1 MKKLVCL
8 ILTLLLAAGTL
19 AGCHGTLVPDTTAVQ
34 TEAPGETQESGETG
48 ETQESQEAQETP
60 GKDSTFVVPETFD
73 TTKEI
78 KLTFWL
84 KNDNNKTQVGIY
96 EKAMNDFMALYPN
109 VTITAKKYTDYG
121 EIYNDVITNIA
132 TKTTPNVCITY
143 PDHIATYLTGKDTM
157 VGLDELMADEK
168 FGLGGS
174 ELKFDSPKTD
184 EIVPKF
190 LADNSNAIIVNAGD
204 GAHEHPT
211 QALLDMLTIEEKLGT
226 LEGKNVTIIGDI
238 RHSRVAR
245 SNLWGMSTMGA
256 HVTLCGPST
265 LVPRNTDLMN
275 HVTWEPDVKKAV
287 ANADAIIALRLQK
300 ERMDDALLPS
310 MREYRNTFGITEE
323 LLECAKD
330 KVIIMHPGPI
340 NRGVELDSDIADG
353 EHSVIL
359 DQVTNGVA
367 VRMAVLFLLA
377 GGRNNENA

>member
-1 MKKLVCL
+1 VSSLEIKHLFGLRGVSKHDIRL
-8 ILTLLLAAGTL
+8 ILDHAKQFREILERPVKKVPSLRGMTVVNLFFENSTRTRTSFELAEKRLSADTVNFASSNSSVKKGE
-19 AGCHGTLVPDTTAVQ
+19 TLVDTLRNI
-34 TEAPGETQESGETG
+34 EAMKIDIVVVRHKGTG
-48 ETQESQEAQETP
+48 
-60 GKDSTFVVPETFD
+60 
-73 TTKEI
+73 
-78 KLTFWL
+78 
-84 KNDNNKTQVGIY
+84 
-96 EKAMNDFMALYPN
+96 
-109 VTITAKKYTDYG
+109 
-121 EIYNDVITNIA
+121 
-132 TKTTPNVCITY
+132 
-143 PDHIATYLTGKDTM
+143 
-157 VGLDELMADEK
+157 
-168 FGLGGS
+168 
-174 ELKFDSPKTD
+174 
-184 EIVPKF
+184 VPKF

-323 LLECAKD
+323 LLENAKD

>member
-1 MKKLVCL
+1 MGALQIKHLFGLQGVSKQDIRTILDNAKQFREILERPVKKVPSLRGMTVVNL
-8 ILTLLLAAGTL
+8 FFENSTRTRTSFELAEKRLSADTVNFASSNSSVKKGE
-19 AGCHGTLVPDTTAVQ
+19 TLVDTLRNI
-34 TEAPGETQESGETG
+34 ESMKIDIVVVRHKGTG
-48 ETQESQEAQETP
+48 
-60 GKDSTFVVPETFD
+60 
-73 TTKEI
+73 
-78 KLTFWL
+78 
-84 KNDNNKTQVGIY
+84 
-96 EKAMNDFMALYPN
+96 
-109 VTITAKKYTDYG
+109 
-121 EIYNDVITNIA
+121 
-132 TKTTPNVCITY
+132 
-143 PDHIATYLTGKDTM
+143 
-157 VGLDELMADEK
+157 
-168 FGLGGS
+168 
-174 ELKFDSPKTD
+174 
-184 EIVPKF
+184 VPKF
-190 LADNSNAIIVNAGD
+190 LAEHSNAIIVNAGD

-265 LVPRNTDLMN
+265 LVPRNTELMN

>member
-1 MKKLVCL
+1 MSALQIKHLFGLQGVSKQDIRTILDNAKQFREILERPIKKVPSLRG
-8 ILTLLLAAGTL
+8 LTVVNLFFENSTRTRTSFELAEKRLSADTVNFTSSNSSVKKGE
-19 AGCHGTLVPDTTAVQ
+19 TLVDTLRNI
-34 TEAPGETQESGETG
+34 ESMKIDIVVVRHKGTG
-48 ETQESQEAQETP
+48 
-60 GKDSTFVVPETFD
+60 
-73 TTKEI
+73 
-78 KLTFWL
+78 
-84 KNDNNKTQVGIY
+84 
-96 EKAMNDFMALYPN
+96 
-109 VTITAKKYTDYG
+109 
-121 EIYNDVITNIA
+121 
-132 TKTTPNVCITY
+132 
-143 PDHIATYLTGKDTM
+143 
-157 VGLDELMADEK
+157 
-168 FGLGGS
+168 
-174 ELKFDSPKTD
+174 
-184 EIVPKF
+184 VPKF
-190 LADNSNAIIVNAGD
+190 LAEHSNAIIVNAGD

-226 LEGKNVTIIGDI
+226 LDGKNVTIIGDI

-310 MREYRNTFGITEE
+310 MREYRNTFGITED

-330 KVIIMHPGPI
+330 MVIIMHPGPI

-377 GGRNNENA
+377 GGRNENA

>member
-1 MKKLVCL
+1 MGALQIKHLFGLQGVSKQDIRTILDNAKQFREILERPVKKVPSLRGMTVVNL
-8 ILTLLLAAGTL
+8 FFENSTRTRTSFELAEKRLSADTVNFASSNSSVKKGE
-19 AGCHGTLVPDTTAVQ
+19 TLVDTLRNI
-34 TEAPGETQESGETG
+34 ESMKIDIVVVRHKGTG
-48 ETQESQEAQETP
+48 
-60 GKDSTFVVPETFD
+60 
-73 TTKEI
+73 
-78 KLTFWL
+78 
-84 KNDNNKTQVGIY
+84 
-96 EKAMNDFMALYPN
+96 
-109 VTITAKKYTDYG
+109 
-121 EIYNDVITNIA
+121 
-132 TKTTPNVCITY
+132 
-143 PDHIATYLTGKDTM
+143 
-157 VGLDELMADEK
+157 
-168 FGLGGS
+168 
-174 ELKFDSPKTD
+174 
-184 EIVPKF
+184 VPKF
-190 LADNSNAIIVNAGD
+190 LAEHSKAIIVNAGD

>member
-1 MKKLVCL
+1 MSALQIKHLFGLQDVSKQDIRTILDNAKQFREILERPIKKVPSLRG
-8 ILTLLLAAGTL
+8 LTVVNLFFENSTRTRTSFELAEKRLSADTVNFTSSNSSVKKGE
-19 AGCHGTLVPDTTAVQ
+19 TLVDTLRNI
-34 TEAPGETQESGETG
+34 ESMKIDIVVVRHKGTG
-48 ETQESQEAQETP
+48 
-60 GKDSTFVVPETFD
+60 
-73 TTKEI
+73 
-78 KLTFWL
+78 
-84 KNDNNKTQVGIY
+84 
-96 EKAMNDFMALYPN
+96 
-109 VTITAKKYTDYG
+109 
-121 EIYNDVITNIA
+121 
-132 TKTTPNVCITY
+132 
-143 PDHIATYLTGKDTM
+143 
-157 VGLDELMADEK
+157 
-168 FGLGGS
+168 
-174 ELKFDSPKTD
+174 
-184 EIVPKF
+184 VPKF
-190 LADNSNAIIVNAGD
+190 LAEHSNAIIVNAGD

-310 MREYRNTFGITEE
+310 MREYRNTFGITED

-377 GGRNNENA
+377 GGRNENA

>member
-1 MKKLVCL
+1 LSALQIKHLFGLQGVSKQDIRTILDNAKQFREILERPIKKVPSLRG
-8 ILTLLLAAGTL
+8 LTVVNLFFENSTRTRTSFELAEKRLSADTVNFTSSNSSVKKGE
-19 AGCHGTLVPDTTAVQ
+19 TLVDTLRNI
-34 TEAPGETQESGETG
+34 ESMKIDIVVVRHKGTG
-48 ETQESQEAQETP
+48 
-60 GKDSTFVVPETFD
+60 
-73 TTKEI
+73 
-78 KLTFWL
+78 
-84 KNDNNKTQVGIY
+84 
-96 EKAMNDFMALYPN
+96 
-109 VTITAKKYTDYG
+109 
-121 EIYNDVITNIA
+121 
-132 TKTTPNVCITY
+132 
-143 PDHIATYLTGKDTM
+143 
-157 VGLDELMADEK
+157 
-168 FGLGGS
+168 
-174 ELKFDSPKTD
+174 
-184 EIVPKF
+184 VPKF
-190 LADNSNAIIVNAGD
+190 LAEHSNAIIVNAGD

-310 MREYRNTFGITEE
+310 MREYRNTFGITED

-377 GGRNNENA
+377 GGRNENS

>member
-1 MKKLVCL
+1 MGALQIKHLFGLQGVSKQDIRTILDNAKQFREILERPVKKVPSLRGMTVVNL
-8 ILTLLLAAGTL
+8 FFENSTRTRTSFELAEKRLSA
-19 AGCHGTLVPDTTAVQ
+19 DTVNFTSSNSSVKK
-34 TEAPGETQESGETG
+34 GETLIDTLRNIESMKIDIVVVRHKGTG
-48 ETQESQEAQETP
+48 
-60 GKDSTFVVPETFD
+60 
-73 TTKEI
+73 
-78 KLTFWL
+78 
-84 KNDNNKTQVGIY
+84 
-96 EKAMNDFMALYPN
+96 
-109 VTITAKKYTDYG
+109 
-121 EIYNDVITNIA
+121 
-132 TKTTPNVCITY
+132 
-143 PDHIATYLTGKDTM
+143 
-157 VGLDELMADEK
+157 
-168 FGLGGS
+168 
-174 ELKFDSPKTD
+174 
-184 EIVPKF
+184 VPKF
-190 LADNSNAIIVNAGD
+190 LAEHSNAIIVNAGD

-310 MREYRNTFGITEE
+310 MREYHNTFGITEE

>member
-1 MKKLVCL
+1 MGALQIKHLFGLQGVSKSDIRTILDNAKQFREILERPVKKVPSLRGMTVVNL
-8 ILTLLLAAGTL
+8 FFENSTRTRTSFELAEKRLSADTVNFTSSNSSVKKGE
-19 AGCHGTLVPDTTAVQ
+19 TLVDTLRNI
-34 TEAPGETQESGETG
+34 ESMKIDIVVVRHKGTG
-48 ETQESQEAQETP
+48 
-60 GKDSTFVVPETFD
+60 
-73 TTKEI
+73 
-78 KLTFWL
+78 
-84 KNDNNKTQVGIY
+84 
-96 EKAMNDFMALYPN
+96 
-109 VTITAKKYTDYG
+109 
-121 EIYNDVITNIA
+121 
-132 TKTTPNVCITY
+132 
-143 PDHIATYLTGKDTM
+143 
-157 VGLDELMADEK
+157 
-168 FGLGGS
+168 
-174 ELKFDSPKTD
+174 
-184 EIVPKF
+184 VPKF
-190 LADNSNAIIVNAGD
+190 LAEHSNAIIVNAGD

-211 QALLDMLTIEEKLGT
+211 QALLDMLTIEEKLGM

-367 VRMAVLFLLA
+367 IRMAVLFLLA
-377 GGRNNENA
+377 GGRNENS

>member
-1 MKKLVCL
+1 MSALEIKHLFGLRGVSKHDIRL
-8 ILTLLLAAGTL
+8 ILDHAKQFREILERPVKKVPSLRGMTVVNLFFENSTRTRTSFELAEKRLSADTVNFASSNSSVKKGE
-19 AGCHGTLVPDTTAVQ
+19 TLVDTLRNI
-34 TEAPGETQESGETG
+34 EAMKIDIVVVRHKGTG
-48 ETQESQEAQETP
+48 
-60 GKDSTFVVPETFD
+60 
-73 TTKEI
+73 
-78 KLTFWL
+78 
-84 KNDNNKTQVGIY
+84 
-96 EKAMNDFMALYPN
+96 
-109 VTITAKKYTDYG
+109 
-121 EIYNDVITNIA
+121 
-132 TKTTPNVCITY
+132 
-143 PDHIATYLTGKDTM
+143 
-157 VGLDELMADEK
+157 
-168 FGLGGS
+168 
-174 ELKFDSPKTD
+174 
-184 EIVPKF
+184 VPKF

-287 ANADAIIALRLQK
+287 AKADAIIALRLQK

>member
-1 MKKLVCL
+1 MSSLEIKHLFGLRGVSKHDIRL
-8 ILTLLLAAGTL
+8 ILDHAKQFREILERPVKKVPSLRGMTVVNLFFENSTRTRTSFELAEKRLSADTVNFASSNSSVKKGE
-19 AGCHGTLVPDTTAVQ
+19 TLVDTLRNI
-34 TEAPGETQESGETG
+34 EAMKIDIVVVRHKGTG
-48 ETQESQEAQETP
+48 
-60 GKDSTFVVPETFD
+60 
-73 TTKEI
+73 
-78 KLTFWL
+78 
-84 KNDNNKTQVGIY
+84 
-96 EKAMNDFMALYPN
+96 
-109 VTITAKKYTDYG
+109 
-121 EIYNDVITNIA
+121 
-132 TKTTPNVCITY
+132 
-143 PDHIATYLTGKDTM
+143 
-157 VGLDELMADEK
+157 
-168 FGLGGS
+168 
-174 ELKFDSPKTD
+174 
-184 EIVPKF
+184 VPKF

-287 ANADAIIALRLQK
+287 AKADAIIALRLQK

>member
-1 MKKLVCL
+1 MSALQIKHLFGLQGVSKQDIRTILDNAKQFREILERPVKKVPSLRGMTVVNL
-8 ILTLLLAAGTL
+8 FFENSTRTRTSFELAEKRLSADTVNFTSSNSSVKKGE
-19 AGCHGTLVPDTTAVQ
+19 TLVDTLRNI
-34 TEAPGETQESGETG
+34 ESMKIDIVVVRHKGTG
-48 ETQESQEAQETP
+48 
-60 GKDSTFVVPETFD
+60 
-73 TTKEI
+73 
-78 KLTFWL
+78 
-84 KNDNNKTQVGIY
+84 
-96 EKAMNDFMALYPN
+96 
-109 VTITAKKYTDYG
+109 
-121 EIYNDVITNIA
+121 
-132 TKTTPNVCITY
+132 
-143 PDHIATYLTGKDTM
+143 
-157 VGLDELMADEK
+157 
-168 FGLGGS
+168 
-174 ELKFDSPKTD
+174 
-184 EIVPKF
+184 VPKF
-190 LADNSNAIIVNAGD
+190 LAGHSDAIIVNAGD

-211 QALLDMLTIEEKLGT
+211 QALLDMLTVEEKLGT

-265 LVPRNTDLMN
+265 LVPRNTDLMD

-287 ANADAIIALRLQK
+287 ADADAIIALRLQK

>member
-1 MKKLVCL
+1 MGALQIKHLFGLQGVSKSDIRTILDNAKQFREILERPVKKVPSLRGMTVVNL
-8 ILTLLLAAGTL
+8 FFENSTRTRTSFELAEKRLSADTVNFTSSNSSVKKGE
-19 AGCHGTLVPDTTAVQ
+19 TLVDTLRNI
-34 TEAPGETQESGETG
+34 ESMKIDIVVVRHKGTG
-48 ETQESQEAQETP
+48 
-60 GKDSTFVVPETFD
+60 
-73 TTKEI
+73 
-78 KLTFWL
+78 
-84 KNDNNKTQVGIY
+84 
-96 EKAMNDFMALYPN
+96 
-109 VTITAKKYTDYG
+109 
-121 EIYNDVITNIA
+121 
-132 TKTTPNVCITY
+132 
-143 PDHIATYLTGKDTM
+143 
-157 VGLDELMADEK
+157 
-168 FGLGGS
+168 
-174 ELKFDSPKTD
+174 
-184 EIVPKF
+184 VPKF
-190 LADNSNAIIVNAGD
+190 LAEHSNAIIVNAGD

-310 MREYRNTFGITEE
+310 MSEYRNTFGITEE

-367 VRMAVLFLLA
+367 IRMAVLFLLA
-377 GGRNNENA
+377 GGRNENS